1 MKISHRGLYAL
12 KALLHLAEAH
22 DRGLVK
28 IHEIAEEEDI
38 PEKFLEG
45 ILVTLKNARAG
56 GQPAGARGRLPPAP
70 PARRRSWSASVVRIM
85 DGPLAPLGDAVELAQ
100 RVRTEPRHAG
110 LFDVFLDVRNA
121 AAAIL
126 DHTSLADVLRPHR
139 RLARQRGRADADAER
154 LRRASMSIKPV
165 GIL

>member
-28 IHEIAEEEDI
+28 IHEIAEEEAI

-45 ILVTLKNARAG
+45 ILVTLKNARLVMS
-56 GQPAGARGRLPPAP
+56 QRGREGGYRLRRPPGEIMIGE
-70 PARRRSWSASVVRIM
+70 VVRIM

-121 AAAIL
+121 AAGIL
-126 DHTSLADVLRPHR
+126 DHTTLADVLQRNERIASHR
-139 RLARQRGRADADAER
+139 RRER
-154 LRRASMSIKPV
+154 SSRN
-165 GIL
+165 